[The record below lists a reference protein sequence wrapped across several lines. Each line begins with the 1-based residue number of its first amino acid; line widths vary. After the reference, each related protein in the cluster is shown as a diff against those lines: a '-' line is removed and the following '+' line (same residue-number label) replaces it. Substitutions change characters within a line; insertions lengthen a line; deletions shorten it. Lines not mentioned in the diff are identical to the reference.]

1 MNKINLNVVYKKSID
16 FVEKQIGNETVL
28 VPISDNIADMNKVF
42 TLNEVGTFIYNKINN
57 KNSVNDILSTLTEE
71 YEVDTAVAHND
82 IEQFINHALSKG
94 VIL

>member
-42 TLNEVGTFIYNKINN
+42 TLNEVGTFIYSKINN
-57 KNSVNDILSTLTEE
+57 KNSVSDILSALTEE
-71 YEVDTAVAHND
+71 YEVNAMIAQND
-82 IEQFINHALSKG
+82 MEQFISHAISKG